1 MRDADAGAIDA
12 AAQAK
17 GAQQS
22 YASLVWGYRQAEA
35 VAAMI
40 HVGRELGLFEAMAG
54 AGPLDADELATKTGL
69 HPRWLLEWMRL
80 QAAAKILVYEPVDRF
95 MLPPEATDILAN
107 PASRAYAADSFTGGY
122 PPEQIAGLIESFR
135 TGIGR
140 TYESEG
146 PQAVTKSEARHIRTA
161 EKQVVPVMIPALDGV
176 QEKLERG
183 ALVADVGC
191 GDGALSVALARA
203 FPRSTIH
210 AMDPNSYA
218 IAHVERLARQHGL
231 DNLST
236 FVAPAEHFPGEARYD
251 LVITFDCIHDMTDPQ
266 AAIDEIHRRLEPDG
280 TWFIKDIR
288 SKPAFEDNLRNP
300 MLAMMY
306 SFSLFTCMSSAM
318 SEPGGAGLGTLGF
331 NPEVA
336 ERMSRQAGFTR
347 FRMLDFK
354 DPGNLYYEVR
364 P

>member
-12 AAQAK
+12 VAHAKSAAR
-17 GAQQS
+17 S
-22 YASLVWGYRQAEA
+22 YAARVWGYRQGEA

-40 HVGRELGLFEAMAG
+40 YVGRVLGLFEAMAG
-54 AGPLDADELATKTGL
+54 EGAMTAEALAAKTGL

-80 QAAAKILVYEPVDRF
+80 QAAAQILVYEPDDRF
-95 MLPPEATDILAN
+95 ILPPEADDILGR
-107 PASRAYAADSFTGGY
+107 PASRAYAGDSFVGGY
-122 PPEQIAGLIESFR
+122 PPEQLAGLIESFR
-135 TGIGR
+135 TGIGK
-140 TYESEG
+140 TYESDGPEG
-146 PQAVTKSEARHIRTA
+146 VVRSEARHIRTA
-161 EKQVVPVMIPALDGV
+161 EQQVVPTMIPALEGV
-176 QEKLERG
+176 QAKLATG
-183 ALVADVGC
+183 AMVADVGC

-203 FPRSTIH
+203 YPRSTIH
-210 AMDPNSYA
+210 AMEPNSHA
-218 IAHVERLARQHGL
+218 IAHVSALAQKHGL
-231 DNLST
+231 TNLHT
-236 FVAPAEHFPGEARYD
+236 FAAPAEKFPGDALYD
-251 LVITFDCIHDMTDPQ
+251 LVITFDCIHDMTDP
-266 AAIDEIHRRLEPDG
+266 AAAMAEIRRRLRPDG

-288 SKPAFEDNLRNP
+288 SKPKFEDNLRNP

-306 SFSLFTCMSSAM
+306 SFSLFNCMSSAM

-336 ERMSRQAGFTR
+336 ERMVREAGFTR

>member
-146 PQAVTKSEARHIRTA
+146 PQAVRKSEARHIRTA

-191 GDGALSVALARA
+191 GDGALAVALARA

-210 AMDPNSYA
+210 AMDPNSHA
-218 IAHVERLARQHGL
+218 IAHVDRLARQHGL

-236 FVAPAEHFPGEARYD
+236 FVAPAERFPGEARYD

-288 SKPAFEDNLRNP
+288 SKPA
-300 MLAMMY
+300 
-306 SFSLFTCMSSAM
+306 
-318 SEPGGAGLGTLGF
+318 
-331 NPEVA
+331 
-336 ERMSRQAGFTR
+336 
-347 FRMLDFK
+347 
-354 DPGNLYYEVR
+354 
-364 P
+364 

>member
-1 MRDADAGAIDA
+1 MRDADASAIEA

-17 GAQQS
+17 GAQQR

-40 HVGRELGLFEAMAG
+40 FVGRELGLFEAMAG
-54 AGPLDADELATKTGL
+54 GGPMTADQLAGRTGL
-69 HPRWLLEWMRL
+69 HARWLLEWMRL

-95 MLPPEATDILAN
+95 VLPSEAIDILAD

-122 PPEQIAGLIESFR
+122 PMEQLTGLMESFR
-135 TGIGR
+135 TGLGK
-140 TYESEG
+140 TYEADG
-146 PQAVTKSEARHIRTA
+146 PCAVTRSEARHIKTA
-161 EKQVVPVMIPALDGV
+161 RNQVVPKMIPALDGV
-176 QEKLERG
+176 HEKLERG

-191 GDGALSVALARA
+191 GDGALAVALAKA

-210 AMDPNSYA
+210 ATDPNQHA
-218 IAHVERLARQHGL
+218 IAHVSGLARQHGL
-231 DNLST
+231 ANLSAV
-236 FVAPAEHFPGEARYD
+236 VAAAERLPGDDRYD
-251 LVITFDCIHDMTDPQ
+251 LIITFDCVHDMTDPQ
-266 AAIDEIHRRLEPDG
+266 AAIGEIYRRLAPDG
-280 TWFIKDIR
+280 TWFVKDIR
-288 SKPAFEDNLRNP
+288 SKPNFEDNLRNP

-318 SEPGGAGLGTLGF
+318 SAPGGAGLGTLGF

-336 ERMSRQAGFTR
+336 ERMSRLAGFTR